1 MNPMLTDE
9 PERTERASFEP
20 HEQDMER
27 HRQELI
33 AYCYRMLGSTFE
45 ADDAVQNTMLRAWLA
60 ADRFEGRS
68 SVRSWLYR
76 IATNVCFDMLKA
88 RGRRAMPMDLGPS
101 SPGDG
106 SGELPATDVLW
117 LQPIPDDA
125 IAPAGRSAADVVVAR
140 ESVRLAFVA
149 ALQFLP
155 ARQRAVLILR
165 DVLGWQATEVAELL
179 GMSSIAVHSAL
190 RRARET
196 IGASDAAASAAS
208 ATLQSDQ
215 ERLLARYVDA
225 FERFDIDAL
234 VSLLRDDAVM
244 SMPPRALWLAG
255 AETIRT
261 WWTDNVGGCR
271 YMRVVPTSANGGPA
285 FALYKPASDGTFE
298 AFGIQVV
305 EVVGDR
311 IAALHTFIE
320 ADLVPRFGLPTLL

>member
-9 PERTERASFEP
+9 SERTEPVAFEP
-20 HEQDMER
+20 HDLDMER
-27 HRQELI
+27 YRHELT

-45 ADDAVQNTMLRAWLA
+45 ADDAVQNTMLRAWRSA
-60 ADRFEGRS
+60 GRFAGRS

-76 IATNVCFDMLKA
+76 IATNVCFDLLKA
-88 RGRRAMPMDLGPS
+88 RGRRAMPMDVGPS

-106 SGELPATDVLW
+106 SGELAATDVLW

-196 IGASDAAASAAS
+196 IGASDAAASAAN
-208 ATLQSDQ
+208 ATLESDQ

-244 SMPPRALWLAG
+244 SMPPRALWLQG
-255 AETIRT
+255 AETIRA

-285 FALYKPASDGTFE
+285 FALYKPESDGTFE

-305 EVVGDR
+305 EVVDDG
-311 IAALHTFIE
+311 IAALHSFIE
-320 ADLVPRFGLPTLL
+320 ADLVARFGLPTLL